1 MGVRRGKF
9 GDGCLMNLRKSVAR
23 LVTLAVVGL
32 AVLLGW
38 FAWDHY
44 TRAPWTRDA
53 RVRADVVTLS
63 SDVSGRIIS
72 LQVQDNQHV
81 EKGQLLLE
89 IDPSRYT
96 LAVEHAKRSVEVAKA
111 ALGQSEATIV
121 ASQALLKQRQSEE
134 RRRRTLKERAAISGE
149 EWEKSSTDVSVAQAD
164 LLRNEANLGFAQANV
179 QLAIAALAEAE
190 HDLERT
196 RVESPV
202 NGYVTNLLTR
212 QGDYAT
218 AGGPLVALVDSKS
231 FYIGGYFEETKLPRI
246 EVGNPVRIE
255 LMSGE
260 VFSGVVQSI
269 AFAIADRENLP
280 GNRLLANINP
290 SYTWVKLAQRVPV
303 RIQIDPQYSGK
314 EHLRAGT
321 TATVTVLESLDN
333 DQRSQ

>member
-1 MGVRRGKF
+1 MKKI
-9 GDGCLMNLRKSVAR
+9 LAQLS
-23 LVTLAVVGL
+23 TLAVVVL
-32 AVLLGW
+32 AFVLGW
-38 FAWDHY
+38 FAWEHY

-63 SDVSGRIIS
+63 ADVAGRIVR
-72 LQVQDNQHV
+72 LGVQDNQHV

-89 IDPSRYT
+89 IDPSRYA

-111 ALGQSEATIV
+111 SLGQSQATIV

-134 RRRRTLKERAAISGE
+134 LRRRTLKERMAVSGE
-149 EWEKSSTDVSVAQAD
+149 EWEKSSTEVSVAQAD
-164 LLRNEANLGFAQANV
+164 LLRNQANLGFAQANV

-202 NGYVTNLLTR
+202 SGYVTNLLTR

-218 AGGPLVALVDSKS
+218 AGGPLVALVDSDS
-231 FYIGGYFEETKLPRI
+231 FYVSGYFEETKLPRI
-246 EVGNPVRIE
+246 AEGDRVDIE

-260 VFSGVVQSI
+260 RFGGTVQSI

-280 GNRLLANINP
+280 GGRLLANINP

-303 RIQIDPQYSGK
+303 RIQIDADYAGK
-314 EHLRAGT
+314 NTLRAGT
-321 TATVTVLESLDN
+321 TATVTVQETRKSD
-333 DQRSQ
+333 DHR